1 MEGDTSLPRGRSPHL
16 KDKNLWRESVRPQ
29 GVGALSAARCTQ
41 TERQTELERPVQTPL
56 NQASGLQRSR
66 RGGKG
71 LDQRGHWRRAE
82 LEGKSGYR
90 QLECA

>member
-1 MEGDTSLPRGRSPHL
+1 M
-16 KDKNLWRESVRPQ
+16 RPQ

-41 TERQTELERPVQTPL
+41 TERQTELERPVQTPHI
-56 NQASGLQRSR
+56 QPSELQRFRSV
-66 RGGKG
+66 GKG
-71 LDQRGHWRRAE
+71 LDERRHWRRAE